1 MIDTSISIDLSTL
14 GVPLFSVIDEAF
26 GACDDTLDVRLQAEL
41 KAAFQRHCHQIKKPM
56 GERLRELIALDAL
69 GQAHVR
75 SLVEKRFSDIGLA
88 AVTVAPSDVRTSDQ
102 AT

>member
-14 GVPLFSVIDEAF
+14 GVPLFSIIDEAF

-88 AVTVAPSDVRTSDQ
+88 AVTVAQSDVRTSEPS
-102 AT
+102 A

>member
-1 MIDTSISIDLSTL
+1 MIDTSIEVDLSTL

-88 AVTVAPSDVRTSDQ
+88 AVTVAPSDVRTSDK
-102 AT
+102 TV

>member
-26 GACDDTLDVRLQAEL
+26 GACDDTLDVRLQGEL

-88 AVTVAPSDVRTSDQ
+88 AVTVAPSDVRTSDKSH
-102 AT
+102 